1 MPCGQADGSS
11 RTTTK
16 TRAMASGTEMISIG
30 MSENRLASSSGS
42 PASNQAMTSTD
53 GTRVMA
59 AKIVPGSRTR
69 PGWPRP
75 ARGPN
80 RPRRPCVDG
89 SGDSVDSGDCGDSW
103 DCGDSRDCGDCGLT
117 AAVVAGVASVA
128 DSAPSGAESAGSAD
142 SAAGSADSAPG
153 CVRLGRFRL
162 RRSGL
167 PGRIGTV
174 ARVSAVA
181 RRAESSGHGPT
192 VEVPVGDGYARPSC
206 VHSHGH
212 PRELGPRLVRLT
224 LRGQAPPDRRARAP
238 QAGPVTTSD
247 RKYLWPR
254 FEQISF

>member
-1 MPCGQADGSS
+1 MICWEFSASCQAVKPATTTSVAISDHQGTSGFGWSRGTAASSCVRACSVEEVLSGGGTSSSRRWSQNSRMPCGQADGSS

-42 PASNQAMTSTD
+42 PASSQAMTSTD

-89 SGDSVDSGDCGDSW
+89 SGDSADSGGCGDSCDCGDSW
-103 DCGDSRDCGDCGLT
+103 DCGDCGLT

-128 DSAPSGAESAGSAD
+128 DSAD
-142 SAAGSADSAPG
+142 SAAGSADLAAGSADAAPASSGSDVSACDDPAWPAGSERSPASAP
-153 CVRLGRFRL
+153 LL
-162 RRSGL
+162 DARS
-167 PGRIGTV
+167 PRGT
-174 ARVSAVA
+174 
-181 RRAESSGHGPT
+181 
-192 VEVPVGDGYARPSC
+192 D
-206 VHSHGH
+206 
-212 PRELGPRLVRLT
+212 LL
-224 LRGQAPPDRRARAP
+224 
-238 QAGPVTTSD
+238 
-247 RKYLWPR
+247 
-254 FEQISF
+254 